1 VLLVVIF
8 LMALLVITLLSQA
21 RGSSSYQIIEEY
33 LHRSGPLGP
42 LFYVVLLLFLGII
55 SIIPA
60 APLVIASG
68 FLFGTFYG
76 ALYTFIGYTLSD
88 SAMFFFARRAGK
100 DIALSLFDKKEVN
113 HFVAFFKKRGTS
125 ALLLAR
131 CIPLFPGTIVSFFCG
146 TSKMTYN
153 KFFITTAIILVP
165 MILLQTFFGDILSTI
180 HTHPTLGFVFLGI
193 FLGAGGFI
201 FLYRHQLKRFFFK
214 ELKAIE

>member
-1 VLLVVIF
+1 MLLVVIF

-88 SAMFFFARRAGK
+88 SAMFFNGV
-100 DIALSLFDKKEVN
+100 LSG
-113 HFVAFFKKRGTS
+113 RIPRY
-125 ALLLAR
+125 LLR
-131 CIPLFPGTIVSFFCG
+131 
-146 TSKMTYN
+146 
-153 KFFITTAIILVP
+153 
-165 MILLQTFFGDILSTI
+165 
-180 HTHPTLGFVFLGI
+180 VFLI
-193 FLGAGGFI
+193 INLF
-201 FLYRHQLKRFFFK
+201 
-214 ELKAIE
+214 